1 MATGAAGCPRS
12 HASFKDVLR
21 HVFRRAAPEPY
32 PKCDRNSNAG
42 SNLLELLLRYAR
54 VDGRR
59 LNSHDANAPR
69 RGARAHRIQSLD
81 IPARNVDGS
90 KVMVMCV
97 GGKACL
103 AALA

>member
-1 MATGAAGCPRS
+1 MA
-12 HASFKDVLR
+12 H
-21 HVFRRAAPEPY
+21 EPY